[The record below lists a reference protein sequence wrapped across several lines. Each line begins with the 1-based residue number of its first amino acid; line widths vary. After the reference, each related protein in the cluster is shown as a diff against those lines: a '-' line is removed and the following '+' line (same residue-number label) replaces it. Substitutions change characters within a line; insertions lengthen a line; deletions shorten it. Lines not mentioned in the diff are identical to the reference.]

1 MPINGT
7 TGDDILNGT
16 AGDDTINGLE
26 GNDVIHAGA
35 GNDTVLG
42 GDGIDF
48 IYAAADGSNDSYDGG
63 LNVGGRDRVDYG
75 AALAGIDVNLSLASD
90 QAKSVSGTSSGIGVD
105 QLTNIESVYGSAFGD
120 VLTGNASGNG
130 LYGRDGDDILS
141 GGDGN
146 DTLSGGAGNDTL
158 DGGSGF
164 NVADYSAASGP
175 LHISLATVGPQDTG
189 EGTDTL

>member
-26 GNDVIHAGA
+26 GKDVIHAGA
-35 GNDTVLG
+35 GNDTIDGGAGNDVIYDEDGADTVLG

-48 IYAAADGSNDSYDGG
+48 IYAAADGLND
-63 LNVGGRDRVDYG
+63 GGRDRVDYG

-141 GGDGN
+141 GGDG
-146 DTLSGGAGNDTL
+146 
-158 DGGSGF
+158 
-164 NVADYSAASGP
+164 
-175 LHISLATVGPQDTG
+175 
-189 EGTDTL
+189 